1 MRSYCCLVLLLL
13 AAGCRTLSP
22 EQREMVWQFADKSE
36 KFPVTPVNNWIV
48 LADIREYLGI
58 YHALF
63 GPAQRQP
70 VKAA

>member
-1 MRSYCCLVLLLL
+1 
-13 AAGCRTLSP
+13 
-22 EQREMVWQFADKSE
+22 MVWQFADKSE